1 MQENVAHFYRNIDQ
15 RNLKLCFFLKVLLSQ
30 KECLVMHHTIHT
42 PTPVPVETPE
52 RLNYNPVFLSI
63 PRPSPIINHNDLKQG
78 SDFSNQI
85 EENTK
90 ESNVENILLV
100 EKVEENQNQVDET
113 HMSVQKTFVDENI
126 QAIETS
132 SNKVLEKSI
141 EVNNL
146 ESETIP
152 VEKIENI
159 EEQQSKTTKQEHDM
173 LIHDLLI
180 SQNSSEVENK
190 NDPNVSNVIHQSAF
204 SNDCN
209 GTHSSA
215 VINNTESNET
225 VSENTACRE
234 NEIKTNILNG
244 SRHKQST
251 VFSTSRKEVR
261 NRRRRHSLNTHSRN
275 TLMDTGSLETKTYV
289 NSRLKSRSTKV
300 SVTNNMVEEGVKN
313 STNKTSS
320 SAIGKRRHSA
330 ISQSVINTVEESCIL
345 QEPCVKR
352 RTRSED
358 RPNPVD
364 ENDPANQATKDASGN
379 LSWTTTE
386 SNITRSTAGATTVPV
401 QERLSSL
408 NNFQRNLG
416 KKATPVKTIR
426 RPSIKGLLKQLWA
439 ASLSAREWDQGRS
452 NRSNNCNER
461 RINRTMSIIGSSDNT
476 TVPQRWLR
484 LVFLSL
490 NFFFFFFFITRKF
503 SIYTWYFLNF
513 LFH

>member
-1 MQENVAHFYRNIDQ
+1 M
-15 RNLKLCFFLKVLLSQ
+15 KVLLSQ

-63 PRPSPIINHNDLKQG
+63 PRPPIINHNDLKE

-85 EENTK
+85 QENTK

-113 HMSVQKTFVDENI
+113 HMSIQENFVDENI

-132 SNKVLEKSI
+132 SNKVLERSI

-159 EEQQSKTTKQEHDM
+159 EEQVKTTKQEHM
-173 LIHDLLI
+173 PIHDLLI
-180 SQNSSEVENK
+180 SQNSSEIENK

-215 VINNTESNET
+215 VINTENNET
-225 VSENTACRE
+225 ISENTACRE

-379 LSWTTTE
+379 LSWTITE

-461 RINRTMSIIGSSDNT
+461 RINRTMSIIGSSDST

-484 LVFLSL
+484 LVFLSF
-490 NFFFFFFFITRKF
+490 NFFITCNKF
-503 SIYTWYFLNF
+503 IFTRDIFATSYLIN
-513 LFH
+513 